1 MSRQYENFMEYR
13 GGYTNDEV
21 EQIKQ
26 SEIQAEQQFLDEKSR
41 NNELL
46 FNANFAKLNSF
57 DDAQKIANIL
67 VNAVATGYI
76 EVGRAFEF
84 IKALEVIIEN
94 AKPKLTDLAINE
106 IDSDRKDKI
115 HGKFSSYSIS
125 QRISRDYT
133 ANQKI
138 IRLERELK
146 DEKKRA
152 DVANGTYID
161 IATGE
166 ELPASIMKV
175 SKFLKINQ
183 NK

>member
-1 MSRQYENFMEYR
+1 MSRQYENFMEQR
-13 GGYTNDEV
+13 GGYTNDEI
-21 EQIKQ
+21 EQMKQ
-26 SEIQAEQQFLDEKSR
+26 SEMQAEQQFLDEESR
-41 NNELL
+41 NNALF
-46 FNANFAKLNSF
+46 FNANLAKINSF
-57 DDAQKIANIL
+57 DDAIKSADIL
-67 VNAVATGYI
+67 VNAVYTGYI
-76 EVGRAFEF
+76 EVGKAFEF
-84 IKALEVIIEN
+84 IKSLEAFIEN

-106 IDSDRKDKI
+106 IDSDKKDKI
-115 HGKFSSYSIS
+115 QGKFSSYSIS
-125 QRISRDYT
+125 QRINRDYT